1 MIIMA
6 NIEIYKSE
14 TKQYIHIH
22 GECTAPKLAENNSA
36 ADSAIRSLYTPAVR
50 NWHSESGEVSVGCES
65 HVKSIREESTK

>member
-22 GECTAPKLAENNSA
+22 GECTAPKLAEKQF
-36 ADSAIRSLYTPAVR
+36 RR
-50 NWHSESGEVSVGCES
+50 
-65 HVKSIREESTK
+65 